1 MRSWELRGKEG
12 VKVPSLE
19 YCTMTG
25 LGHEL
30 KPMIKLAKVFL
41 ACYKSYLISFGAKIH
56 CSLLE
61 FLKLTTVCP
70 TLFVF
75 RL

>member
-1 MRSWELRGKEG
+1 MRSWELKGKEG

-30 KPMIKLAKVFL
+30 KTMIKLAKVFL
-41 ACYKSYLISFGAKIH
+41 ACYKSHLIFFWCKDT
-56 CSLLE
+56 LL
-61 FLKLTTVCP
+61 FA
-70 TLFVF
+70 
-75 RL
+75 